1 MRVGRVEPTV
11 ATQVYQN
18 TLQFHES
25 LFATGYRCAIIE
37 AEACTLRCD
46 LCLYK
51 NKKSTPFLFS
61 RTNVSDLD
69 RVFALVLVCQV

>member
-25 LFATGYRCAIIE
+25 LFASGYRCAIIE
-37 AEACTLRCD
+37 AEVCTLRCD

-51 NKKSTPFLFS
+51 NKNRHHSYSLGQMF
-61 RTNVSDLD
+61 
-69 RVFALVLVCQV
+69 QI